1 LISRHYFTISQ
12 ADIKPNIA
20 APVECEVMTRF
31 FIDKLLMMKS
41 KLRNFLTLLLGLAVF
56 SACAQSSAKRNET
69 TDIADGIARLPK
81 SNTAAIDTA
90 IFGAGCFWCV
100 EAQFAT
106 LKGVTSVVS
115 GYSGGRKA
123 NPTYSQ
129 VSSGRSGHAEVIEVL
144 YDTTA
149 ISYDELLE
157 AFFLSHDPT
166 QLDRQGNDVGTQ
178 YRSVIFART
187 QEQYSKS
194 QYYID
199 KLNKEA
205 VYKSPIVTAVE
216 PFVAFYKAED
226 YHQEYYAKNGE
237 EAYCVYVIKPKMEKF
252 RKVFKDRLKSG
263 K

>member
-1 LISRHYFTISQ
+1 
-12 ADIKPNIA
+12 
-20 APVECEVMTRF
+20 
-31 FIDKLLMMKS
+31 MKS
-41 KLRNFLTLLLGLAVF
+41 KLRKFLTIMLGLAVL
-56 SACAQSSAKRNET
+56 SACAQSKEKRNET
-69 TDIADGIARLPK
+69 ADVADGITRLPK
-81 SNTAAIDTA
+81 GNTAAIDTA

-106 LKGVTSVVS
+106 LNGVTSVVS
-115 GYSGGRKA
+115 GYSGGKKA

-129 VSSGRSGHAEVIEVL
+129 VSSGRSGHVEVIEVL
-144 YDTTA
+144 FDTTA

-166 QLDRQGNDVGTQ
+166 QLDRQGNDVGPQ

-187 QEQYSKS
+187 QDQYNKS
-194 QYYID
+194 MYYID
-199 KLNKEA
+199 KLNQAA

-226 YHQEYYAKNGE
+226 YHQEYYAKNGG

-252 RKVFKDRLKSG
+252 RKVFKDRLKPG

>member
-1 LISRHYFTISQ
+1 
-12 ADIKPNIA
+12 
-20 APVECEVMTRF
+20 MTRF
-31 FIDKLLMMKS
+31 FIYKLLMMKS
-41 KLRNFLTLLLGLAVF
+41 KLRKFLTIILGLAVL
-56 SACAQSSAKRNET
+56 SACAQSKEKRNET
-69 TDIADGIARLPK
+69 ADVADGITRLPK
-81 SNTAAIDTA
+81 GNTAAIDTA

-106 LKGVTSVVS
+106 LNGVTSVVS
-115 GYSGGRKA
+115 GYSGGKEA

-144 YDTTA
+144 FDTTA

-166 QLDRQGNDVGTQ
+166 QLDRQGNDVGPQ
-178 YRSVIFART
+178 YRSAIFART
-187 QEQYSKS
+187 QDQYNKS
-194 QYYID
+194 MYYID
-199 KLNKEA
+199 KLNQAA

-216 PFVAFYKAED
+216 PFASFYKAED
-226 YHQEYYAKNGE
+226 YHQEYYAKNGG

-252 RKVFKDRLKSG
+252 RKVFKDRLKPG